1 MTKTRNALAALAL
14 LLLLPVAGCATTTPA
29 AVAPPPAPTP
39 RAAGDEAPGAD
50 FAERAR
56 RIRDFVEERMRTEG
70 AVGLTIGF
78 YEGEFVWVEG
88 FGRADLENDVPAKPE
103 SSYRMASV
111 TKPMTA
117 VGVLTLVEE
126 GRIDLDA
133 EVQEYVPYFPRKE
146 HPITVRQLLG
156 HLGGISHYRDYDAE
170 GHFKEPKTTRESIAV
185 FEDFELVAE
194 PGTRYGYSTY
204 GYNLLGAVI
213 EAASG
218 RSYGDY
224 MTEHVWRPLGMGST
238 RMDDPRALIPH
249 RVVGYGLVGG
259 ELKRSEYLDVSSRFA
274 GGGTRSTVPDMLRFA
289 KGLDEGKLLSDETRS
304 RMWTALSTREG
315 LNVGYGFGWST
326 STGNGRFLVGHGGS
340 QAETKTYLLVAPHL
354 DFAAAV
360 ASNFEGTDPSAYA
373 QKVFEIVIGEP
384 WEIRHFARTAEERV
398 LLRAL
403 DSAFDFSMRHHDQH
417 RRPVTTDPA
426 ELADAFA
433 YFAGALAA
441 PPEEAAERFRNGVH
455 PAAGEAFVVM
465 VSSMADALERSG
477 EDLDDY
483 YRRGAIPL
491 FHDYVDWYRG
501 REDHPEALRFPPE
514 LESRLAR
521 WAEDW
526 DRTWNDETRGIEI
539 HAGTDLASLRE
550 RLTSTFRGASVYPDF
565 TGELGDVVRDLVVA
579 GEADGALAVAEA
591 AVEIYPDS
599 DDAIADLAILYL
611 IGGQAEKAEPLF
623 ARAIE
628 IDPEGAASAGSLNSV
643 AYQLAGVGQPEAGL
657 RVLEAAVRFHPEVA
671 NLYDSI
677 GELHH
682 RMGEPQKAIDFYS
695 RALEVD
701 PEYPNAEAARKI
713 LEGLASEGG
722 SEGG

>member
-1 MTKTRNALAALAL
+1 MTTPRNALLALAL
-14 LLLLPVAGCATTTPA
+14 PLSLLVAAAGCATSTSGAPEADSAARETPSGEYA
-29 AVAPPPAPTP
+29 AEI
-39 RAAGDEAPGAD
+39 GS
-50 FAERAR
+50 
-56 RIRDFVEERMRTEG
+56 IRDFVAARMESEG
-70 AVGLTIGF
+70 TVGLTIGF
-78 YEGEFVWVEG
+78 VHDDFVWVEG

-249 RVVGYGLVGG
+249 RVVGYELLGG
-259 ELKRSEYLDVSSRFA
+259 ELARSEYLDVSSRFA

-354 DFAAAV
+354 DFAVAV

-403 DSAFDFSMRHHDQH
+403 DSAFDFGMRHYDQH

-483 YRRGAIPL
+483 YRGGAIPL
-491 FHDYVDWYRG
+491 FHDYVDWYQG

-526 DRTWNDETRGIEI
+526 DRTWNDETRGVEI

-550 RLTSTFRGASVYPDF
+550 RLTSTFRGASVYPDC

-599 DDAIADLAILYL
+599 DDAIADLAILHL
-611 IGGQAEKAEPLF
+611 VGGQAEKAEPLF

-643 AYQLAGVGQPEAGL
+643 AYQLAGAGQPEAGL

-677 GELHH
+677 GEFHH
-682 RMGEPQKAIDFYS
+682 RMGEWQKAIDFYG

-713 LEGLASEGG
+713 LEGLTSEGG